1 MTCVIRE
8 MDPASED
15 AATLMRALDE
25 DLAQRYPGAAIH
37 GIALDRFR
45 ASGGIFLVGYE
56 EDRPV
61 SCAALRPA
69 NGFLEV
75 KRMFV
80 VASARR
86 RGHARALLSALE
98 ARAAT
103 LGAELIRLETGDG
116 QPEAIALYE
125 TAGYSAIPCYAEYAG
140 SPHSRC
146 FEKRLQPIDRVL

>member
-1 MTCVIRE
+1 MTYVIRE
-8 MDPASED
+8 VDPVSED
-15 AATLMRALDE
+15 AATLMRALDD
-25 DLAQRYPGAAIH
+25 DLEQRYPGADIH
-37 GIALDRFR
+37 GIAPDTFR
-45 ASGGIFLVGYE
+45 AAGGIFLVGYE
-56 EDRPV
+56 QDRAV
-61 SCAALRPA
+61 SCAALRQA
-69 NGFLEV
+69 NDFLEV

-103 LGAELIRLETGDG
+103 LGARLIRLETGDG
-116 QPEAIALYE
+116 QPEAMALYE
-125 TAGYSAIPCYAEYAG
+125 TAGYSAIPCYGEYAG